1 MRRDGRVH
9 LPVALEVGS
18 RFLMIHSRKP
28 YVIRLPG
35 GRYLSLGGRTLVM
48 GILNVTPDSFADGG
62 AYVDPGRAL
71 EAAQRFE
78 ADGADLIDIGGEST
92 RPGAESLPVGE
103 ELARVLPVIKRVVAG
118 VSVPI
123 SVDTYK
129 AEVARRALDAGAVMI
144 NDVSA
149 LSYDSD
155 LARVVAAAGVPVV
168 LMHNRGRSS
177 KMYREARY
185 ENVITEVRDELSAGI
200 RRATDAGIS
209 RDQVVVDPGLGF
221 AKQATHTLSVLAN
234 LPGLMELDR
243 PILVG
248 PSRKSFLNS
257 ALGDVLPGE
266 REWGTAAAVTAAVL
280 LGAHIVRV
288 HGVCEMGQVVRVTDE
303 IRASWDLGGSRW
315 VTTS

>member
-1 MRRDGRVH
+1 
-9 LPVALEVGS
+9 
-18 RFLMIHSRKP
+18 
-28 YVIRLPG
+28 
-35 GRYLSLGGRTLVM
+35 M

-209 RDQVVVDPGLGF
+209 WDQVVVDPGLGF

>member
-1 MRRDGRVH
+1 MH
-9 LPVALEVGS
+9 LPSAPMVGTRS
-18 RFLMIHSRKP
+18 LMIHTRKP
-28 YVIRLPG
+28 YVLRLTG
-35 GRYLSLGGRTLVM
+35 GRALSLGDRTLVM

-62 AYVDPGRAL
+62 ANLDPGRAL
-71 EAAQRFE
+71 ESALQLE
-78 ADGADLIDIGGEST
+78 TDGADLIDIGGEST
-92 RPGAESLPVGE
+92 RPGAELLPVRE
-103 ELARVLPVIKRVVAG
+103 ELDRVLPVLERVVAG

-129 AEVARRALDAGAVMI
+129 AEVARRVLDAGAVMI

-177 KMYREARY
+177 EMYREARY
-185 ENVITEVRDELSAGI
+185 EHVVTEVRDELSTGI
-200 RRATDAGIS
+200 QRATDAGIS
-209 RDQVVVDPGLGF
+209 RDQIIVDPGLGF
-221 AKQATHTLSVLAN
+221 AKQAPHTLSALAN
-234 LPGLMELDR
+234 LPGLTDLDR

-248 PSRKSFLNS
+248 PSRKSFLQC
-257 ALGDVLPGE
+257 ALGEAPPDE

-288 HGVCEMGQVVRVTDE
+288 HGVREMSQVVRVADE
-303 IRASWDLGGSRW
+303 IRASWDPEGSGW
-315 VTTS
+315 ATTS

>member
-1 MRRDGRVH
+1 
-9 LPVALEVGS
+9 
-18 RFLMIHSRKP
+18 
-28 YVIRLPG
+28 
-35 GRYLSLGGRTLVM
+35 M

-62 AYVDPGRAL
+62 AYVDPGRAF
-71 EAAQRFE
+71 EAAQQLE

-92 RPGAESLPVGE
+92 RPGAELLSVGE
-103 ELARVLPVIKRVVAG
+103 ELGRVLPVLERVAAG

-129 AEVARRALDAGAVMI
+129 AEVARRALDAGAMMI
-144 NDVSA
+144 NDISA

-177 KMYREARY
+177 EMYREARY
-185 ENVITEVRDELSAGI
+185 ENVMTEVRDELSTGI
-200 RRATDAGIS
+200 QRATAAGIS
-209 RDQVVVDPGLGF
+209 RDQIVVDPGLGF
-221 AKQATHTLSVLAN
+221 AKQASHTISALAN

-248 PSRKSFLNS
+248 PSRKSFLTS
-257 ALGDVLPGE
+257 ALGDAPPDE

-288 HGVCEMGQVVRVTDE
+288 HGVREMSQVVRVTDE
-303 IRASWDLGGSRW
+303 IRASWDPEGSEW
-315 VTTS
+315 ATTS

>member
-1 MRRDGRVH
+1 
-9 LPVALEVGS
+9 
-18 RFLMIHSRKP
+18 MIHARKP
-28 YVIRLPG
+28 YVLRLPG
-35 GRYLSLGGRTLVM
+35 GRGLRLGDRTLVM
-48 GILNVTPDSFADGG
+48 GILNVTPDSFAGG
-62 AYVDPGRAL
+62 ACVDPGRAL
-71 EAAQRFE
+71 EAAQQLE
-78 ADGADLIDIGGEST
+78 AGGADLIDIGGEST
-92 RPGAESLPVGE
+92 RPGAEPLPVGE
-103 ELARVLPVIKRVVAG
+103 ELDRVLPVLERVAAG

-129 AEVARRALDAGAVMI
+129 AEVARRALDAGAVMV

-177 KMYREARY
+177 EMYREARY
-185 ENVITEVRDELSAGI
+185 ENVMTEVRDELSTGI
-200 RRATDAGIS
+200 QRATDAGIS
-209 RDQVVVDPGLGF
+209 RDQIVVDPGLGF
-221 AKQATHTLSVLAN
+221 AKQASHTLSALAN

-248 PSRKSFLNS
+248 PSRKSFLTS
-257 ALGDVLPGE
+257 ALGDAPPDE

-288 HGVCEMGQVVRVTDE
+288 HGVREMSQVVRVSDA
-303 IRASWDLGGSRW
+303 IRASWDPDGSKW
-315 VTTS
+315 ATTS

>member
-1 MRRDGRVH
+1 
-9 LPVALEVGS
+9 
-18 RFLMIHSRKP
+18 
-28 YVIRLPG
+28 
-35 GRYLSLGGRTLVM
+35 M

-62 AYVDPGRAL
+62 ANLDPGRAL
-71 EAAQRFE
+71 EIALQLE

-92 RPGAESLPVGE
+92 RPGAELLPVGE
-103 ELARVLPVIKRVVAG
+103 ELDRVLPVLERVVAG

-129 AEVARRALDAGAVMI
+129 AEVARRVLDAGVVMI

-168 LMHNRGRSS
+168 LMHNRGLSS
-177 KMYREARY
+177 EMYREARY
-185 ENVITEVRDELSAGI
+185 EHVLTEVRDELSTALQ
-200 RRATDAGIS
+200 RANDAGIS
-209 RDQVVVDPGLGF
+209 RDQIIVDPGLGF
-221 AKQATHTLSVLAN
+221 AKQAPHTLSALAN
-234 LPGLMELDR
+234 LPGLTDLDR

-248 PSRKSFLNS
+248 PSRKSFLQS
-257 ALGDVLPGE
+257 ALGEAPDE

-288 HGVCEMGQVVRVTDE
+288 HGVCEMSQVVRVADE
-303 IRASWDLGGSRW
+303 IRAAWDPEGGGW
-315 VTTS
+315 ATTS

>member
-1 MRRDGRVH
+1 MH
-9 LPVALEVGS
+9 PPAAPEVGPRS
-18 RFLMIHSRKP
+18 LMIHDRKP
-28 YVIRLPG
+28 YVLRLPG
-35 GRYLSLGGRTLVM
+35 GRGLRLGDRTLVM
-48 GILNVTPDSFADGG
+48 GILNVTPDSFAGG
-62 AYVDPGRAL
+62 ACVDPGRAL
-71 EAAQRFE
+71 EAAQQLE
-78 ADGADLIDIGGEST
+78 AGGADLIDIGGEST
-92 RPGAESLPVGE
+92 RPGAEPLPVGE
-103 ELARVLPVIKRVVAG
+103 ELDRVLPVLERVAAG

-129 AEVARRALDAGAVMI
+129 AEVARRALDAGAVMV

-177 KMYREARY
+177 EMYREARY
-185 ENVITEVRDELSAGI
+185 ENVMTEVRDELSTGI
-200 RRATDAGIS
+200 QRATDAGIS
-209 RDQVVVDPGLGF
+209 RDQIVVDPGLGF
-221 AKQATHTLSVLAN
+221 AKQASHTLSALAN

-248 PSRKSFLNS
+248 PSRKSFLKS
-257 ALGDVLPGE
+257 ALGDAPPDE

-288 HGVCEMGQVVRVTDE
+288 HGVCEMSQVVRVSDA
-303 IRASWDLGGSRW
+303 IRASWDPDGSKW
-315 VTTS
+315 ATTS

>member
-1 MRRDGRVH
+1 
-9 LPVALEVGS
+9 
-18 RFLMIHSRKP
+18 
-28 YVIRLPG
+28 
-35 GRYLSLGGRTLVM
+35 M

-62 AYVDPGRAL
+62 AYPDPGRAL

-92 RPGAESLPVGE
+92 RPGAEPLPVDE
-103 ELARVLPVIKRVVAG
+103 ELDRVLPVLERVAAG
-118 VSVPI
+118 VSIPV

-129 AEVARRALDAGAVMI
+129 AEVARRALEAGAAMI

-177 KMYREARY
+177 EMYREARY
-185 ENVITEVRDELSAGI
+185 ENVVTEVRNELSTGI
-200 RRATDAGIS
+200 QRAIDAGIS
-209 RDQVVVDPGLGF
+209 RDQLVIDPGLGF
-221 AKQATHTLSVLAN
+221 AKQAPDTLSALAN

-248 PSRKSFLNS
+248 PSRKSFLKS
-257 ALGDVLPGE
+257 ALGEVPPDD

-288 HGVCEMGQVVRVTDE
+288 HGVGEMSQVVRVSDK
-303 IRASWDLGGSRW
+303 IRASWTLGGSEW
-315 VTTS
+315 ATTS

>member
-1 MRRDGRVH
+1 MD
-9 LPVALEVGS
+9 PPAAPKVGPRS
-18 RFLMIHSRKP
+18 LMIHTRRP
-28 YVIRLPG
+28 YVLRLPG
-35 GRYLSLGGRTLVM
+35 GRALSLGDRTLVM

-62 AYVDPGRAL
+62 AYMDPGRAL
-71 EAAQRFE
+71 EAAHRLE

-92 RPGAESLPVGE
+92 RPGAGPLPVSE
-103 ELARVLPVIKRVVAG
+103 ELDRVLPVLQRVAAG

-149 LSYDSD
+149 LSYDSE

-177 KMYREARY
+177 EMYREARY
-185 ENVITEVRDELSAGI
+185 EHVVTEVRDELSTGI
-200 RRATDAGIS
+200 QRATDAGIS
-209 RDQVVVDPGLGF
+209 RDQIVVDPGLGF
-221 AKQATHTLSVLAN
+221 AKQAPQTLTALAN
-234 LPGLMELDR
+234 LSGLMQLDR

-248 PSRKSFLNS
+248 PSRKSFLKR
-257 ALGDVLPGE
+257 ALGDAPPDA

-288 HGVCEMGQVVRVTDE
+288 HGVGEMSQVVRVTDE
-303 IRASWDLGGSRW
+303 IRASWDPGGSEW
-315 VTTS
+315 ATTS

>member
-1 MRRDGRVH
+1 
-9 LPVALEVGS
+9 
-18 RFLMIHSRKP
+18 
-28 YVIRLPG
+28 
-35 GRYLSLGGRTLVM
+35 M

-62 AYVDPGRAL
+62 AYLDPGRAL
-71 EAAQRFE
+71 EAARRLE
-78 ADGADLIDIGGEST
+78 AEGADLIDIGGEST
-92 RPGAESLPVGE
+92 RPGAARLPVGE
-103 ELARVLPVIKRVVAG
+103 ELDRVLPVLERVAAE

-155 LARVVAAAGVPVV
+155 LAGVVAAAGVPVV

-177 KMYREARY
+177 EMYREARY
-185 ENVITEVRDELSAGI
+185 ENVVTEVRDELSTEI
-200 RRATDAGIS
+200 QRAIDAGIS
-209 RDQVVVDPGLGF
+209 RDQIVVDPGLGF
-221 AKQATHTLSVLAN
+221 AKQAPHSLSALAN
-234 LPGLMELDR
+234 LPGLRLLDQ

-248 PSRKSFLNS
+248 PSRKSFLKS
-257 ALGDVLPGE
+257 ALGEAPPDG

-288 HGVCEMGQVVRVTDE
+288 HGVREMLQVVRVADE
-303 IRASWDLGGSRW
+303 IRASWDPEESEW
-315 VTTS
+315 VTSS